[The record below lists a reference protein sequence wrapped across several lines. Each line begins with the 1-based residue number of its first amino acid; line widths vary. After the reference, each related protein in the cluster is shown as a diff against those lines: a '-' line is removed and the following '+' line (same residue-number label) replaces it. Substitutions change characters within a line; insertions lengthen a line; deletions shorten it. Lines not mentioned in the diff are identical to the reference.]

1 MAGPANNGGRRRG
14 AKNYKNEVLTNI
26 IAGILPNGQY
36 GWDQVAAA
44 YMTAAKED
52 NLRDTDDL
60 KRHWVKNLCNGM
72 KKPTGGTGEKGER
85 IHKCI
90 AIERLILDKTHSG
103 ILGLS
108 PDEDEEGG
116 GSNSDTSGNN
126 YTAEVAP
133 SPPPPVDGETKED
146 EDNELSEIKLARI
159 LDSSMTDTPGD
170 TLNFPRPL
178 SCSSSTVARPPK
190 NQKTKNSSNKNRDRT
205 SIAGSISKLIDSL
218 STNTDKGEDVN
229 VAKRMNILMMRQLD
243 SMERRMEMRDKED
256 RKEQRKKKKKR
267 QKKKRAKK
275 RAKKAT

>member
-1 MAGPANNGGRRRG
+1 
-14 AKNYKNEVLTNI
+14 
-26 IAGILPNGQY
+26 
-36 GWDQVAAA
+36 
-44 YMTAAKED
+44 MTAAKEE

-60 KRHWVKNLCNGM
+60 KRHWVKTLCNGM

-133 SPPPPVDGETKED
+133 FPPPPVDGETKED
-146 EDNELSEIKLARI
+146 EDNELSEIELARI

-170 TLNFPRPL
+170 MSNFPRPL
-178 SCSSSTVARPPK
+178 SRSSSTVARPP
-190 NQKTKNSSNKNRDRT
+190 
-205 SIAGSISKLIDSL
+205 
-218 STNTDKGEDVN
+218 
-229 VAKRMNILMMRQLD
+229 
-243 SMERRMEMRDKED
+243 
-256 RKEQRKKKKKR
+256 
-267 QKKKRAKK
+267 
-275 RAKKAT
+275 